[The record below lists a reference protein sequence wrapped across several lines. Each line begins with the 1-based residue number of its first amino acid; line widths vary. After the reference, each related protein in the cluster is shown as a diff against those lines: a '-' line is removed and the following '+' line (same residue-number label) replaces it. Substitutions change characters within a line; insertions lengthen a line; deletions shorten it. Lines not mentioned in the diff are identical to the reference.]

1 MSWWDWALVRLL
13 RELDVSLV
21 LSGCTG
27 QMADSHLRKPKGEM
41 PLRQPTLP
49 PGVRSVSSEV
59 FFSPLRHFLPH
70 DPPRTFF
77 LLFGSMRTS
86 ESPYHHVDGDG
97 NLEHLRFFLL
107 PRCTM
112 LWFLSMRT
120 SLEMALPSQINY
132 ERQLG
137 SFCYSEHVCLLSCFS
152 CVLLFATLWTVAH
165 QARLSMGLSRQEYW
179 SGLPWDIP
187 PGIFLLQ
194 GYSWPRDQTHNSY
207 AFHTGRQVLFFNRQ
221 VLHH

>member
-1 MSWWDWALVRLL
+1 MRLL
-13 RELDVSLV
+13 RELNVSLV

-27 QMADSHLRKPKGEM
+27 QVADSHLRKPKGEM

-86 ESPYHHVDGDG
+86 ESPYHHVDGEG

-112 LWFLSMRT
+112 L
-120 SLEMALPSQINY
+120 
-132 ERQLG
+132 
-137 SFCYSEHVCLLSCFS
+137 
-152 CVLLFATLWTVAH
+152 
-165 QARLSMGLSRQEYW
+165 
-179 SGLPWDIP
+179 
-187 PGIFLLQ
+187 
-194 GYSWPRDQTHNSY
+194 
-207 AFHTGRQVLFFNRQ
+207 
-221 VLHH
+221 